1 MKKAFTL
8 VEVLIIVAILGIL
21 ASFAV
26 PLYTERVTEAKEA
39 AAKANLRILRS
50 AIGSYAIQHNDVVP
64 GYPNGNMNNSPDGI
78 ITAAQLTSRT
88 NAYGQCGESW
98 ANGYI
103 YGPYVPE
110 VPYNPFT
117 GSNLILTG
125 INPFTGRVGDFGWLY
140 VPATRTIKLNW
151 HGEDKNGVPYLDY

>member
-21 ASFAV
+21 TAIV
-26 PLYTERVTEAKEA
+26 MPVYTERVTEAREA

-50 AIGSYAIQHNDVVP
+50 AIGSYAIQHNDVPP
-64 GYPNGNMNNSPDGI
+64 GYPGGNMNNSPSGI
-78 ITAAQLTSRT
+78 TAAAQLTTRT
-88 NAYGQCGESW
+88 NAYGQSGESW
-98 ANGYI
+98 ANGYK
-103 YGPYVPE
+103 YGPYFPE

-117 GSNLILTG
+117 NSNLILTG
-125 INPFTGRVGDFGWLY
+125 TNPFTVRVGDFGWLY
-140 VPATRTIKLNW
+140 VPAARTIQLNW